1 MADPVR
7 IQLRRSK
14 GWRMPDNT
22 VKVDRT
28 TKWGNPF
35 NFKAPAHC
43 WTALAY
49 GCKGDPAG
57 RQEASVIAFR
67 QWIDAGKPMLL
78 TGCGLYAQK
87 RGKSAVAFATS
98 PEVASPVPPSMAQIT
113 RELRGKNLACSC
125 KPGTPCHAD
134 VLLELA
140 NQPTSN
146 TEGNI
151 DG

>member
-1 MADPVR
+1 MTAPHRVR
-7 IQLRRSK
+7 LSRAK
-14 GWRMPDNT
+14 GWRMPENT

-49 GCKGDPAG
+49 GCRGDPAG
-57 RQEASVIAFR
+57 RHVASILAFR
-67 QWIDAGKPMLL
+67 EWLKVGKPMLL

-87 RGKSAVAFATS
+87 VRKKLAIATGPEVAFA
-98 PEVASPVPPSMAQIT
+98 VPPT
-113 RELRGKNLACSC
+113 REQIVAGLRGKNLACWC
-125 KPGTPCHAD
+125 KLGAPCHAD

-140 NQPTSN
+140 NPAG
-146 TEGNI
+146 EPA
-151 DG
+151 